1 MKKIDV
7 LNIKGEKVK
16 DIKLAEEV
24 FGIVPND
31 AVLYDAIMLA
41 TANARQGTHSVKTR
55 AEVSGGGRKP
65 WKQKGTGRARQG
77 STRAPHWYHGG
88 VAFGPQTEKNY
99 TKKMN
104 RKERRLAL
112 KSALSYKVIDNEL
125 IVLDELK
132 LTSNKTKEMKEI
144 LTNLKAERSVL
155 VVVDELDDN
164 VVLATRN
171 LNNVLLLS
179 VDEINTMD
187 IVSAKVLIATESAV
201 KSIEEALV

>member
-1 MKKIDV
+1 MSKINV
-7 LNIKGEKVK
+7 LNVKGEKVK
-16 DIKLAEEV
+16 DITLDKEIWNIE
-24 FGIVPND
+24 PND

-41 TANARQGTHSVKTR
+41 QSNVRQGTHAVKSR

-65 WKQKGTGRARQG
+65 WRQKGTGRARQG

-112 KSALSYKVIDNEL
+112 KSALSYKVLDNEL
-125 IVLDELK
+125 IVLDSLNLE
-132 LTSNKTKEMKEI
+132 SNKTKEMKEI
-144 LTNLKAERSVL
+144 LANLKVDRNIL
-155 VVVDELDDN
+155 IVVDELDDN

-171 LNNVLLLS
+171 LSNVLLLS
-179 VDEINTMD
+179 ADEINTMD
-187 IVSAKVLIATESAV
+187 IVSAHALIATEGAI
-201 KSIEEALV
+201 KSVEEALK